1 MANLRH
7 RYPWL
12 LEGRSRPLNRALYER
27 LIEAARE
34 QELVSLGELGDLMG
48 LAMDYPPQ
56 RTEMAQLLG
65 IIARHEVTSGRPM
78 LTSLVVDEAEE
89 TPGEQ
94 LFELGEELY
103 LVEPGETPGSFTL
116 RQQSETFAFWAADDS
131 PSVDAAANGPTED
144 GRRQL
149 TLRALAVRSPT
160 SIAERAAADFASVSA
175 GLVAERAGALVAER
189 PQAGPTVAERPQA
202 GSAAVAEWPPT
213 RLGDHATSRTPV
225 EIPPLNEVEPE
236 LPPQPR
242 QAPAPA
248 LLRPTTGL
256 SLPSD
261 PGPPDPDAPPMQP
274 GQRPGIAVGPGLGQ
288 ASGPTPSVPPSA
300 QQASLTLEAGAQ
312 PVQTT
317 LGPETDA
324 PTQAPAQAPVLAP
337 EVDQSGAPPEQS
349 QAPAVESAAPV
360 VQSAPA
366 QPARRAGPTPT
377 VKPASHAKA
386 IHDPAVRWVMQLE
399 RAAGRKPVDRRDDP
413 SFPGDIESKP
423 RTIVVSALAGRS
435 SSGEWALTLG
445 ARQFEEARR
454 NPSFYIYAVENT
466 HLGDPTMFSL
476 KVLNGTRLREFLG
489 WARERHYFEMR
500 WPISHRDAA
509 PGFEALADDH

>member
-12 LEGRSRPLNRALYER
+12 LEGRSRPLNRSLYER
-27 LIEAARE
+27 LIDAARE

-78 LTSLVVDEAEE
+78 VTSLVVDEAEE

-116 RQQSETFAFWAADDS
+116 RQQSETFAFWAAEDA

-160 SIAERAAADFASVSA
+160 SIAERAAADFATVSA
-175 GLVAERAGALVAER
+175 GLVAERSAAAVAERPVAER
-189 PQAGPTVAERPQA
+189 PQAGP
-202 GSAAVAEWPPT
+202 AAVAEWPPT

-236 LPPQPR
+236 PTPQTRPAPP
-242 QAPAPA
+242 PA

-261 PGPPDPDAPPMQP
+261 PGPPDPDAPAIQP

-288 ASGPTPSVPPSA
+288 ASGPTPSAPPSA
-300 QQASLTLEAGAQ
+300 QQTSLTMEAGAQ
-312 PVQTT
+312 VAQTALAAEVVSAPTEPPVQ
-317 LGPETDA
+317 
-324 PTQAPAQAPVLAP
+324 AP
-337 EVDQSGAPPEQS
+337 EVESTEPQPAEQ
-349 QAPAVESAAPV
+349 SAAPAA
-360 VQSAPA
+360 QSAPA
-366 QPARRAGPTPT
+366 QPARRLGPTPT

>member
-12 LEGRSRPLNRALYER
+12 LEGRSRPLNRSLYER

-65 IIARHEVTSGRPM
+65 IIARHEVTSGRPI
-78 LTSLVVDEAEE
+78 LTSLVVDEAED

-116 RQQSETFAFWAADDS
+116 RQQSETFAFWAAEDA
-131 PSVDAAANGPTED
+131 PSVDAAVNGPTED

-175 GLVAERAGALVAER
+175 GLMAERSA
-189 PQAGPTVAERPQA
+189 
-202 GSAAVAEWPPT
+202 AAVAEWPPT

-225 EIPPLNEVEPE
+225 QIPPLNEVEPQMA
-236 LPPQPR
+236 PQPR
-242 QAPAPA
+242 QAPAPH

-256 SLPSD
+256 SLPAD
-261 PGPPDPDAPPMQP
+261 PGPPDPEAPPMQP
-274 GQRPGIAVGPGLGQ
+274 GQRPGIAVGPGVGQ
-288 ASGPTPSVPPSA
+288 ASGPTPSAPPPA
-300 QQASLTLEAGAQ
+300 QQANLTLEAGAQ
-312 PVQTT
+312 VAQTT
-317 LGPETDA
+317 PAPETVDVA
-324 PTQAPAQAPVLAP
+324 EPSP
-337 EVDQSGAPPEQS
+337 EVDQSAPPAAQ
-349 QAPAVESAAPV
+349 SAAPV
-360 VQSAPA
+360 GQSTPPASA
-366 QPARRAGPTPT
+366 QPARRPGPLPS

-476 KVLNGTRLREFLG
+476 KVLSGTRLREFLG